1 MKLRN
6 VMKFIRENEMQVLD
20 TYKGQYIHYV
30 IVKFANKYIKI
41 ERELDNN
48 RHILS
53 VDGVNLLECSTQKE
67 IILWF
72 ENKINKAKDKAH
84 QAIRDAHTRLE
95 VKIDEVCAMAKDQ
108 NVELLRK
115 PQTIT
120 ECNRLKRVLQ
130 GVDYVED
137 SKLWSKEKIER
148 FTQKLIDIGILAP
161 APVVDA
167 PAVDAVEV
175 MKVELKE
182 FFEELNSEFDD
193 YKYEVVQGNKEY
205 NKNKIIVTYGNQWEE
220 KECHE
225 VWIGEKT
232 FLYFNHM
239 GLQKYDREIRHDGTI
254 KNILKVMGYD
264 YQKIGA

>member
-1 MKLRN
+1 MKKTL
-6 VMKFIRENEMQVLD
+6 E
-20 TYKGQYIHYV
+20 
-30 IVKFANKYIKI
+30 
-41 ERELDNN
+41 ER
-48 RHILS
+48 
-53 VDGVNLLECSTQKE
+53 
-67 IILWF
+67 
-72 ENKINKAKDKAH
+72 IN
-84 QAIRDAHTRLE
+84 
-95 VKIDEVCAMAKDQ
+95 EVCAMAKEQ
-108 NVELLRK
+108 NVEILRK
-115 PQTIT
+115 PKTIT

-130 GVDYVED
+130 GVDFVPNT
-137 SKLWSKEKIER
+137 KLWSKEKVEKH
-148 FTQKLIDIGILAP
+148 TKKLIEIGILAP
-161 APVVDA
+161 VVDAPVVEVVA

-232 FLYFNHM
+232 FLYFDHM